1 MPRVKSRKCG
11 KCNRPGHNA
20 RTCVNI
26 HAKMA
31 QVKWAAPA
39 LIDGNKPPANGH
51 SKSIEYL
58 KYRASTL
65 GDQLRAINLA
75 IAELDAAGE

>member
-1 MPRVKSRKCG
+1 MPRMKSRKCSYC
-11 KCNRPGHNA
+11 KKPGHQN
-20 RTCVNI
+20 RTC
-26 HAKMA
+26 
-31 QVKWAAPA
+31 PA
-39 LIDGNKPPANGH
+39 FKATVTGRAEPPANGH

-58 KYRASTL
+58 KYRADTL